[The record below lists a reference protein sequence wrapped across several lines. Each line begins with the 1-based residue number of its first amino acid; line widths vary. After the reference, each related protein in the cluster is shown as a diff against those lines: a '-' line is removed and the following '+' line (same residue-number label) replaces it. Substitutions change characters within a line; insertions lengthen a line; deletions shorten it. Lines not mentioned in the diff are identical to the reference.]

1 MRSRGL
7 LTLAVVLLL
16 ATAGCTGLDKETVG
30 PTLTPAPVPA
40 DESHEQVVTPSIPT
54 ESLATFTPENPSAT
68 GPLGLRDQQSVRT
81 ALWRLRT
88 LLSVETIEPSVTR
101 KFGLSDS
108 VDSGPLGLPEAV
120 TRSLGVATEAGGTP
134 SGRVD
139 SNNGTISLLRG
150 MFEPARLEY
159 NLAYLH
165 SRLLVDRLGWSDA
178 LATHENGTVDQR
190 LVAVGLRRGGAA
202 FAADAYAEQ
211 YGLSVD
217 SSVREWGFGWLA
229 SPRFARAAIAAGEA
243 YARSTAGSPSELRR
257 VYVEPPNTTE
267 QLLHGFPPGSE
278 TPRPLDV
285 TVTGDSE
292 WAQTATERFG
302 ELGIRTVLSSRL
314 DADVADRAAR
324 GWGNDRL
331 LAFEDGAAAGV
342 VWATTWDQVSYAE
355 QFAAAFDAYAAAGD
369 PPQATAIERPGSK
382 TVVVAAG
389 HPSFVDGVTVTG
401 ENASVSVSLAN

>member
-7 LTLAVVLLL
+7 VTLAVVILLV
-16 ATAGCTGLDKETVG
+16 TAGCTGVDEETEG

-54 ESLATFTPENPSAT
+54 ESLATFTPENTSAT
-68 GPLGLRDQQSVRT
+68 GPLGLRDQHSVRT

-88 LLSVETIEPSVTR
+88 VLAVEAIEPSVTR
-101 KFGLSDS
+101 QFGLSDS
-108 VDSGPLGLPEAV
+108 VDSGPLGLSEAV

-134 SGRVD
+134 PGRVD
-139 SNNGTISLLRG
+139 SPNATISLLRG
-150 MFEPARLEY
+150 MFDPARLEY

-178 LATHENGTVDQR
+178 LATQENGTVDDR
-190 LVAVGLRRGGAA
+190 LVAVGLGRGGAA

-217 SSVREWGFGWLA
+217 SPVREWGFGWLE
-229 SPRFARAAIAAGEA
+229 SPRFARAGIAAGEA
-243 YARSTAGSPSELRR
+243 YARSTARSPGDLRR

-285 TVTGDSE
+285 TVAGDTD
-292 WAQTATERFG
+292 WTRTATEQFG

-331 LAFEDGAAAGV
+331 LAFEDGAATGV
-342 VWATTWDQVSYAE
+342 VWATTWDQASYAE
-355 QFAAAFDAYAAAGD
+355 QFAAAFDAYAGAGD
-369 PPQATAIERPGSK
+369 TLQATAIERPGAK

-389 HPSFVDGVTVTG
+389 HPSFVDGVSLAG
-401 ENASVSVSLAN
+401 ENASVSITLSE